1 MSWACEECG
10 YTAVKWMG
18 SCPSCKNWNTFIE
31 EIVQKKSNMAK
42 GITGNK
48 PVPIPYLKIRAFERI
63 QSGIQEFDRLMGGGM
78 VKGSLT
84 LVAGSPGIGKSTLM
98 LQLCQGWA
106 EKGKKVLYIC
116 GEESAEQ
123 VSLRA
128 RRCGVNHENIYLFSE
143 TDLDTVFIHVQ
154 RLNPDLVIVDS
165 VQIVCKTE
173 LPSAPGSVVQVRQ
186 VATEFMNMA
195 KGKAITGLL
204 IGHVTKSGEI
214 AGPRVLE
221 HIVDTVLEFEGD
233 RNHGFRLLRSIKN
246 RFGPT
251 DDLALFQ
258 MKEQGLE
265 QVLHPSEI
273 FLEDRSMCV
282 SGSCIVTGMEGV
294 RAFLVEVQALVS
306 SSAFSTPTRKAIG
319 LDSNRLAVLLAVLEK
334 RVGYQLHPFDIFL
347 SVAGG
352 IKMREPAVDLGVVL
366 AIASSYSNRPIDSQL
381 LTVGEIGLGGE
392 VRPALRIES
401 RLKEAI
407 HMGMKTCIL
416 PRRNL
421 KGLPGKYSQKLK
433 LIPIDMIDEAIHELF
448 S

>member
-1 MSWACEECG
+1 LSWACKECG
-10 YTAVKWMG
+10 YNSIKWMG
-18 SCPSCKNWNTFIE
+18 SCPSCKNWNSFVE
-31 EIVQKKSNMAK
+31 EIIQKKTK
-42 GITGNK
+42 KRQTGDNK
-48 PVPIPYLKIRAFERI
+48 PVAIPNLKTQSFERI
-63 QSGIQEFDRLMGGGM
+63 QSEVQEFDRLMGGGM

-84 LVAGSPGIGKSTLM
+84 LIAGSPGIGKSTLM

-106 EKGKKVLYIC
+106 KKGKKVLYVC

-123 VSLRA
+123 TSLRA
-128 RRCGVNHENIYLFSE
+128 KRCGIDHENIFLFSE
-143 TDLDTVFIHVQ
+143 TDLDTVMTNVQ
-154 RLNPDLVIVDS
+154 MLNPDLVIVDS
-165 VQIVCKTE
+165 VQIVYKAE

-195 KGKAITGLL
+195 KGRGVTTLL

-233 RNHGFRLLRSIKN
+233 RDHGFRLLRSIKN

-258 MKEQGLE
+258 MKEKGLE
-265 QVLHPSEI
+265 QVLHPSAL
-273 FLEDRSMCV
+273 FLEDRSMRV
-282 SGSCIVTGMEGV
+282 SGSCVVTGMEGI

-306 SSAFSTPTRKAIG
+306 SSAFPTPTRKAIG

-352 IKMREPAVDLGVVL
+352 VKMKEPAVDLGVVL
-366 AIASSYSNRPIDSQL
+366 AIASSFSNKLIDPGL
-381 LTVGEIGLGGE
+381 VAIGEIGLGGE

-421 KGLPGKYSQKLK
+421 KGLPKKYSQKLR
-433 LIPIDMIDEAIHELF
+433 LVPIDMIDEAIHELF